1 MKILVIGASGML
13 GKPVTKALIAAG
25 FDITLLARDVE
36 KLKGLFPGTTI
47 QKGDVLDESSLTR
60 TMQGMDAVYCNLSV
74 LPASKEKD
82 PHTER
87 EGVDNIITAA
97 KQTGIRRIAYL
108 SSLVHRY
115 QGMNDFNWW
124 AFRNKQQAVQ
134 KIQACGIPYTIFY
147 PSTFMETYPFQMMR
161 GNKIA
166 MLGDSIMPMW
176 FIAADDYGKQVA
188 ASFRRLTNENRD
200 YAVQGTEAFTFAE
213 ANKIFIDNYRKAKLS
228 TMKAPIGLM
237 KFLGRFHQPFNYA
250 WHICEALNK
259 YPEKFESETTWEELG
274 KPVITLK
281 DYAASL

>member
-36 KLKGLFPGTTI
+36 KLKGLFPGIKI
-47 QKGDVLDESSLTR
+47 QKGDVLDEGSLTR

>member
-36 KLKGLFPGTTI
+36 KLKGLFPGIKI

>member
-36 KLKGLFPGTTI
+36 KLKGLFPGSKI
-47 QKGDVLDESSLTR
+47 QKGDVLDKGSLIT
-60 TMQGMDAVYCNLSV
+60 TMKGIDAVYCNLSV

-87 EGVDNIITAA
+87 EGVDNIIAAA
-97 KQTGIRRIAYL
+97 KQTGICRIAYL

-134 KIQACGIPYTIFY
+134 KIQACGIPCTIFY

-237 KFLGRFHQPFNYA
+237 KCLGIFHQPFNYA

>member
-36 KLKGLFPGTTI
+36 KLKRLFPGSKI
-47 QKGDVLDESSLTR
+47 EKGDVLDMGSLIT
-60 TMQGMDAVYCNLSV
+60 TMKGMDAVYCNLSV

-87 EGVDNIITAA
+87 EGVDNIIAAA

-188 ASFRRLTNENRD
+188 SSFRRLTNENRD

-237 KFLGRFHQPFNYA
+237 KFIGLFHQPFNYA
-250 WHICEALNK
+250 WHICDALNK

>member
-36 KLKGLFPGTTI
+36 KLKGLFPGSKI

>member
-25 FDITLLARDVE
+25 FDSTLLARDVE
-36 KLKGLFPGTTI
+36 KLKGLFPGTNI
-47 QKGDVLDESSLTR
+47 KPGDVLDKNSLVTA
-60 TMQGMDAVYCNLSV
+60 MQGIDAVYCNLSI

-82 PHTER
+82 PQTER
-87 EGVDNIITAA
+87 EGIDNIIAAA
-97 KQTGIRRIAYL
+97 KETGIRRIAYL

-115 QGMNDFNWW
+115 QGTNEFDWW
-124 AFRNKQQAVQ
+124 AFLYKQQAVQ
-134 KIQACGIPYTIFY
+134 KIQSCGIPYTIFY

-166 MLGDSIMPMW
+166 MLGDSTMPMW

-200 YAVQGTEAFTFAE
+200 YAVQGTEAFTFTE
-213 ANKIFIDNYRKAKLS
+213 ANKIFIRNYRKAKLT
-228 TMKAPIGLM
+228 TMKVPIGLM
-237 KFLGRFHQPFNYA
+237 KFLGHFHQPFNYA

-259 YPEKFESETTWEELG
+259 YPEQFESETTWEELG